1 LVKKQWL
8 LPVAA
13 VMSFG
18 LTGCGNDESAQDRYT
33 DSAQPIGY
41 YSNENHKG
49 GNARL
54 LNDNDGPLIE
64 MMDHSVGDED
74 RDNRAQKARV
84 LQDRDKNG
92 APKNPTTPLA
102 NRDKNFFER
111 DNRFSET
118 DVNYHGH
125 LNNRANV
132 AQTEDRNQ
140 DSSDQDKR
148 AKSVKNT
155 GNLTN
160 IANMTKSPQY
170 NSDLSTRVA
179 NTAARVENVDDV
191 RSVVYG
197 NNVLIAVDLNNN
209 GNKENTIAAIRKEVK
224 PLLTGRSVRIVV
236 DESTLSRISGMDTE
250 LSGGNIGADI
260 NTDLRNMFR
269 DFDATTNN

>member
-1 LVKKQWL
+1 
-8 LPVAA
+8 
-13 VMSFG
+13 MTFG
-18 LTGCGNDESAQDRYT
+18 LTGCGNDESTQDSYN

-54 LNDNDGPLIE
+54 LNDNDGPFIE
-64 MMDHSVGDED
+64 MMDHTAGDED
-74 RDNRAQKARV
+74 RENRDQKAKS

-132 AQTEDRNQ
+132 AETENKNRY
-140 DSSDQDKR
+140 SSEQEKR
-148 AKSVKNT
+148 EKSAKDT

-160 IANMTKSPQY
+160 MANMGKSPQY
-170 NSDLSTRVA
+170 NSELSKRVA
-179 NTAARVENVDDV
+179 NTASQVENVDDV

-209 GNKENTIAAIRKEVK
+209 GNKDKTIATIRKEVK
-224 PLLTGRSVRIVV
+224 PLVTRHSVRIVV
-236 DESTLSRISGMDTE
+236 DEGTFSRIRDMDAD
-250 LSGGNIGADI
+250 LRDGNIGADI
-260 NTDLRNMFR
+260 NTDLQNMFR
-269 DFDATTNN
+269 QFDTRTNN